1 MLQKALKQPGRM
13 AQAVSRVRGPGF
25 DIRSGL
31 ILPLLLPLI
40 QKGQLPHPDESM

>member
-13 AQAVSRVRGPGF
+13 AQADSRARGPGF
-25 DIRSGL
+25 DTRFGL
-31 ILPLLLPLI
+31 ILSFLLPLI